1 MIYLYVYL
9 FIGLVFAFALGWECA
24 DSWELG
30 VGKPRDAGD
39 WFGYVSA
46 LLMCAVLWPMFL
58 FLMWEPRR

>member
-9 FIGLVFAFALGWECA
+9 FIGLIFSVALGWEYSEA
-24 DSWELG
+24 RDRTA
-30 VGKPRDAGD
+30 PRGAGD

-46 LLMCAVLWPMFL
+46 LLMCAVLWPMFM